1 MSQSPWLLVLSAGCV
16 LQNLFSQDDKDG
28 HQEHNAVIC
37 QLSEGSRAI
46 QFPFPDCFKIK
57 KSVDIGLGGVTM
69 IFEWFS
75 HLFSNWPLVQ
85 LENTEWS
92 LQEGGKAVVDRR
104 EKFAGCLKMGA
115 VSRD

>member
-1 MSQSPWLLVLSAGCV
+1 MT
-16 LQNLFSQDDKDG
+16 
-28 HQEHNAVIC
+28 I
-37 QLSEGSRAI
+37 
-46 QFPFPDCFKIK
+46 
-57 KSVDIGLGGVTM
+57 

-104 EKFAGCLKMGA
+104 EQFDGCLKMRA